1 MPTERTSVPDQ
12 VIELLIGLILSDT
25 IKIGDRLPPERKMA
39 VALNVDR
46 SSIRNALKALTEM
59 GLLETVQGS
68 GIRVLDYHRS
78 AQLSFINRICQIN
91 ELKLGQFWLS
101 SAFHFIRTF
110 LQNMVQQLTYSAS
123 EEALTLLLQH
133 YQRQYEQADADPA
146 QLAAAEIDIQH
157 LVAYQ
162 TGNPFYE
169 WQLNTQH
176 HLQNY
181 LMTYLFNVID
191 AKAFFNL
198 HINMINSIL
207 KDQVEPE
214 VLLTTMYRHYDAVF
228 SGVNHD
234 IQQQPQNTRLTAS
247 PLLNCTDLNSIN
259 RFFLT
264 E

>member
-12 VIELLIGLILSDT
+12 VIELLIGLILADT

-39 VALNVDR
+39 TALNVDR
-46 SSIRNALKALTEM
+46 SSIRSALKALTEM

-101 SAFHFIRTF
+101 CAFHFIRTF
-110 LQNMVQQLTYSAS
+110 LKSMVQQLTHGAS
-123 EEALTLLLQH
+123 VEALTLLLQH
-133 YQRQYEQADADPA
+133 YQRQYEQTDADPA

-157 LVAYQ
+157 LVAHQ

-169 WQLNTQH
+169 WQLNTQQN
-176 HLQNY
+176 LQNY
-181 LMTYLFNVID
+181 LMTRLFNVID

-198 HINMINSIL
+198 HINMINSLL
-207 KDQVEPE
+207 KDKAIPE
-214 VLLTTMYRHYDAVF
+214 ALLAQTLCQYDAIF
-228 SGVNHD
+228 SEVTHY
-234 IQQQPQNTRLTAS
+234 IQQQPKNTRLTAS